1 MTINVVKDPAG
12 NVIASFET
20 AAAGAAHLQ
29 PVLPAGHK
37 VEQLDVQTNYKAELS
52 ALYSA
57 KAAKS

>member
-12 NVIASFET
+12 NVIASFEVASGGT
-20 AAAGAAHLQ
+20 PQIQ

-37 VEQLDVQTNYKAELS
+37 VEQLDVQTNYKSNLS
-52 ALYSA
+52 ALYST

>member
-12 NVIASFET
+12 NLIASFET
-20 AAAGAAHLQ
+20 AAAGTAQVQ

-37 VEQLDVQTNYKAELS
+37 VEQLAVQTDYKSNLS
-52 ALYSA
+52 ALYST

>member
-20 AAAGAAHLQ
+20 AAAGAAQVQ
-29 PVLPAGHK
+29 PVLPTGHK
-37 VEQLDVQTNYKAELS
+37 VEQLTVQTDYKSNLS
-52 ALYSA
+52 ALYSP